1 MSIKNHKRLLFLFRF
16 FLYAALVC
24 YIVSYRYNFVFVM
37 GGSMKEMY
45 KHRDLSVVSY
55 KYYENSD
62 PEVGDVVCAEPT
74 EDLVRKIKVVRVIK
88 RIMAEEG
95 DEVEIAGGNLIVN
108 QKTNTL
114 FAKGKTPLKMD
125 KVKLQKDQYFIIGDN
140 RDISA
145 FYIVSKH
152 QIVGK
157 VLF

>member
-1 MSIKNHKRLLFLFRF
+1 M
-16 FLYAALVC
+16 
-24 YIVSYRYNFVFVM
+24 
-37 GGSMKEMY
+37 
-45 KHRDLSVVSY
+45 
-55 KYYENSD
+55 
-62 PEVGDVVCAEPT
+62 VCAEPT
-74 EDLVRKIKVVRVIK
+74 EDLVRKIKVIRVIK

-114 FAKGKTPLKMD
+114 FAKGETPLKMD

>member
-1 MSIKNHKRLLFLFRF
+1 MSIRNHKRLLLLFRF

-24 YIVSYRYNFVFVM
+24 YIVNYRYNFVFVI

-45 KHRDLSVVSY
+45 KHRDVSVVSY
-55 KYYENSD
+55 KYYKNNAL
-62 PEVGDVVCAEPT
+62 EVGDVVCAEPM
-74 EDLVRKIKVVRVIK
+74 EDLVRKIKVIRVIK

-108 QKTNTL
+108 QKTNTF
-114 FAKGKTPLKMD
+114 FAKGETPLKMS
-125 KVKLQKDQYFIIGDN
+125 KVKLKKDQYFIIGDN